1 MESLIEKTIYKLPL
15 PDDVCFKVYHHYKNL
30 LFLELL
36 EEDRRMLQDMYES
49 YSQQAL
55 KEEELIEERW
65 NQYDDEVHDDNYF
78 EDYDNYYD

>member
-1 MESLIEKTIYKLPL
+1 MQELFDLFYATSGVCTDTRKIEK
-15 PDDVCFKVYHHYKNL
+15 DS
-30 LFLELL
+30 LFICLKGANFNGNTFA
-36 EEDRRMLQDMYES
+36 
-49 YSQQAL
+49 QQAL